1 MQLTPQTVNIRPS
14 SRILKVLGDIEFE
27 PWQCIAEL
35 VDNSFDDFLE
45 MKRSRRALDDA
56 PSVDVQLPM
65 SITNLQTAEISVTD
79 NGRGMDL
86 ETLNNAV
93 RAGWSSNDPFSKLG
107 LFGMGFNVATARLG
121 SLARILTS
129 REGDTQWVG
138 VEIDLDAVGDDFEVP
153 VIVEDKS
160 DIADHGTK
168 VIVARLNLQ
177 RATWLQR
184 NAAHLRTTLGAVY
197 SYLLDSEAFD
207 LKINGVRVLP
217 RRPCAWGDDRSVTYG
232 SGRNAEQIAATI
244 KIDRPLPP
252 AEICMDC
259 RNWQEPPGLGE
270 CKECHGKDLVQRS
283 RKIYGWLGVQR
294 YLHRTDFGI
303 DFLRNGRKILRHDKR
318 LFEWKDPND
327 PVSSTDVEYPV
338 ELGQGGRIVGE
349 IHLDHVPVNYHKD
362 AFEWNDRSWLSA
374 INYLRGPG
382 PLLPRRAQLLGYPD
396 NDSPL
401 GRLHRGYRR
410 NDAGVRCLIPGD
422 GQGPIHERT
431 RVWAEKYYEGEGEYQ
446 TDEVWW
452 EAVLFHEEEKLRRE
466 LEKQRKAATPG
477 EAPTIGSV
485 LTSLGLSAEGGP
497 TNGEPSTSTGA
508 VTPRVETEQERLD
521 RYRTRGIPIPSLNGD
536 FGLVEM
542 NRSVKL
548 KTFDIKGQH
557 LVDSAGAPTPVIMVQ
572 EKGGEFTAFV
582 DTSHAVFQEFAGDA
596 SDFVMLEVAQHLRV
610 RSNSDMPLAQAVSL
624 LKLRHLVDYKID
636 QPQLVGRAQEL
647 LRGIRERMAASIKW
661 NPDRAWQYLNPDERS
676 SLESTMVSEGA
687 VGNLQLVK
695 DSGDFVLY
703 APAMFIPRL
712 VEEWPE
718 GFLDGIVFQGP
729 YQAIASA
736 AARRISVGK
745 VAGYLYDIARLVT
758 AIQPMSKDELI
769 RARYTIQLLEQE
781 ITAEVAGVG

>member
-1 MQLTPQTVNIRPS
+1 VGLTPQTVNIRPS
-14 SRILKVLGDIEFE
+14 ARILKVLGDIEFE

-35 VDNSFDDFLE
+35 VDNAFDDFLE
-45 MKRSRRALDDA
+45 VKRLGHTSEDS
-56 PSVDVQLPM
+56 PSVHVQLPM
-65 SITNLQTAEISVTD
+65 ALANLQAASIVVQD

-121 SLARILTS
+121 SLARILTT
-129 REGDTQWVG
+129 RQGDTDWVG
-138 VEIDLDAVGDDFEVP
+138 VEIDLDTIGDDFEAP
-153 VIVEDKS
+153 VIVEDKG

-168 VIVARLNLQ
+168 VIVGRLNLQ
-177 RATWLQR
+177 RAAWLQR

-197 SYLLDSEAFD
+197 SFLLDTEAFD
-207 LKINGVRVLP
+207 LRVNDVRVLP
-217 RRPCAWGDDRSVTYG
+217 RRPCSWGDQRSITYG
-232 SGRNAEQIAATI
+232 SGHNAEQIASVVR
-244 KIDRPLPP
+244 IDQLLPP
-252 AEICMDC
+252 AEICMNC

-270 CKECHGKDLVQRS
+270 CKECHGTDLVERS
-283 RKIYGWLGVQR
+283 RKVSGWLGIQR

-303 DFLRNGRKILRHDKR
+303 DFLRNGRKILRYDKR

-382 PLLPRRAQLLGYPD
+382 PLLPRRAQQLGYPE
-396 NDSPL
+396 NNSPL

-422 GQGPIHERT
+422 GQGPIHEKT
-431 RVWAEKYYEGEGEYQ
+431 RAWAEKFYEGEPEFHLD
-446 TDEVWW
+446 TVWW
-452 EAVLFHEEEKLRRE
+452 EAVLFHEKEKERRE
-466 LEKQRKAATPG
+466 QEKQRKAAAAGEPTPS
-477 EAPTIGSV
+477 GSV
-485 LTSLGLSAEGGP
+485 LASLGLSPIQGNEDSDRG
-497 TNGEPSTSTGA
+497 TA
-508 VTPRVETEQERLD
+508 VSSALATKAETEQERLD
-521 RYRTRGIPIPSLNGD
+521 RYRRWGNPVPSLTGE

-542 NRSVKL
+542 NRSVRVR
-548 KTFDIKGQH
+548 TFDVKGQR
-557 LVDSAGAPTPVIMVQ
+557 LTDTAGAATPVLLIQ

-596 SDFVMLEVAQHLRV
+596 SDFVILEAAQHLKV

-636 QPQLVGRAQEL
+636 QAVLVGRAQEL
-647 LRGIRERMAASIKW
+647 LRGVRDRVATAIKG

-676 SLESTMVSEGA
+676 SVESTMVNEGA
-687 VGNLQLVK
+687 AESLQQAK
-695 DSGDFVLY
+695 ESGDFALY
-703 APAMFIPRL
+703 APAMFMPRL

-718 GFLDGIVFQGP
+718 AFLDGIVFQGP
-729 YQAIASA
+729 YAAIASA

-745 VAGYLYDIARLVT
+745 IAGYLYDVSRLVT
-758 AIQPMSKDELI
+758 AIQPMSKDELV
-769 RARYTIQLLEQE
+769 RARYTIQLLELE
-781 ITAEVAGVG
+781 ITAEAPAG